1 VCKRRVGINQHAVVS
16 LFRHTRQLVG
26 ATTLGLILSAS
37 NVARADASDQVGYS
51 QKQVYSAAVRY
62 LRIDLRYEITERDPD
77 AAYLLFEYQPMG
89 QTSARFGAV
98 EIVKL
103 QQGVRMVIRLP
114 DQPSYREAMLR
125 DGLLKKLHSDY
136 GQLPP
141 PSKEAPPKKGAD
153 EGEKSP
159 GARSI
164 PREDVRPDVRP

>member
-1 VCKRRVGINQHAVVS
+1 
-16 LFRHTRQLVG
+16 VG